1 MTQFYVRRLSRKR
14 LYNTFQ
20 QNYEGVAA
28 NWFHDAI
35 SNYESMYDATRHNGR
50 VIVCLQSNGY
60 GKTRGIFELMKRV
73 SQKMTYRYVVVDC

>member
-1 MTQFYVRRLSRKR
+1 MLNRIK
-14 LYNTFQ
+14 LYESFQ
-20 QNYEGVAA
+20 QNYEGEAA
-28 NWFHDAI
+28 KWLHDAI

>member
-1 MTQFYVRRLSRKR
+1 MLNRIK
-14 LYNTFQ
+14 LYEAFQ
-20 QNYEGVAA
+20 QNYEGEAA